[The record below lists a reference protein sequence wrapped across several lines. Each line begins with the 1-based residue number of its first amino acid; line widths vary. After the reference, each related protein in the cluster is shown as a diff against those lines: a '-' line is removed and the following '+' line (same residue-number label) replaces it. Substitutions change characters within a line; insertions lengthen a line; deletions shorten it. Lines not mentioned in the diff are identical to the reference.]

1 MKKLLFLL
9 VAVCSTFLVN
19 AQKSKREEG
28 IKIGIKGGL
37 NVANVFGDVK
47 DNDFR
52 TSIHVG
58 LLAEI
63 IVSDKFSIQPELLY
77 SGQGYLYTT
86 PAYSNKLKLDYINLP
101 VMCKFYLYKNSL
113 AFEAGPQVGFLVSA
127 KNSEKNTII
136 RDANKVDFGL
146 GAGLNYELKSGVFF
160 QGRYNLGLTNTNA
173 SSTFSYN
180 YDRVANSVIQLSVG
194 YLF

>member
-1 MKKLLFLL
+1 MKKTLFLL
-9 VAVCSTFLVN
+9 MAVCSTLLVN

-37 NVANVFGDVK
+37 NVANVFGDVTE
-47 DNDFR
+47 NDFR

-77 SGQGYLYTT
+77 SGQGYLDTDPT
-86 PAYSNKLKLDYINLP
+86 GSSKNKLDYVNLP

-113 AFEAGPQVGFLVSA
+113 ALEAGPQIGFLVSG
-127 KNSEKNTII
+127 KNSKGGFTIPNT
-136 RDANKVDFGL
+136 NKVDFGL
-146 GAGLNYELKSGVFF
+146 GAGLNYELKNGVFF
-160 QGRYNLGLTNTNA
+160 QGRYNLGLTNINNA
-173 SSTFSYN
+173 SFPN
-180 YDRVANSVIQLSVG
+180 NDRVANSVIQLSVG